1 MAVRVLLLSVG
12 VLSAGCGERESPSSP
27 EMAADNKVSPAKIQ
41 PPADEEIAEL
51 RREIDAGKQAVE
63 DIEAFVQMER
73 AKLDEDP
80 EYDKAFMLEAL
91 HEQEQLKEVIETGE
105 ARLEGLTGARQ

>member
-1 MAVRVLLLSVG
+1 
-12 VLSAGCGERESPSSP
+12 
-27 EMAADNKVSPAKIQ
+27 MAADNKVSPAEIQ
-41 PPADEEIAEL
+41 PPAEEEIAEL